1 MREFLNIAIKIVLI
15 IVIVSVVLNDAGV
28 MITNY
33 WQSSYLANDIAKAA
47 AINYKLTGS
56 TEQSQAV
63 AEDWADQK
71 GVRLTDFN
79 IEKNILTVTVKIP
92 PKKTYIIRHIKILQ
106 RLLPTS
112 KTVSADVSPDE

>member
-33 WQSSYLANDIAKAA
+33 WQSSYLANDIVKAA

-56 TEQSQAV
+56 TEQSRAV

-79 IEKNILTVTVKIP
+79 IEKNNLTVTVKIP

>member
-71 GVRLTDFN
+71 SVRLTDFN

-92 PKKTYIIRHIKILQ
+92 PKKTYIIRHIKFLENI
-106 RLLPTS
+106 LPTT
-112 KTVSADVSPDE
+112 KTVSRDISPDE